1 MRLERI
7 AYHGN
12 IVTLLREE
20 FPAYVKKAILA
31 RPHSHSQIPSF
42 LEINAECHDA
52 VLYLDDLLRDS
63 IAAGE
68 CRRDYHIEIDKKEIP
83 NYTHF
88 RIFPLRLGYGTQIF
102 CNVHRPT
109 CTYDGCF
116 EGAGLLSPVR
126 VKKKRASR
134 LDIGTVD
141 YVFDKEVVLLVS
153 ARMKR
158 IFESEGITG
167 LTYEP
172 TEYVILPRRVH
183 LFTENGITGFRYKEG
198 GSPDDDPTP
207 GAETTFIARITHS
220 VYRKADAMF
229 PALHPLGLRRDSPF
243 YCEIHSTLASD
254 TSRFEGLHVP
264 IDEIDNLDFFQVQG
278 VKIKDKILNYDRND
292 FFISRKV
299 LEILLK
305 NKAKGLCRIGKFLRS
320 TFGPMW
326 K

>member
-7 AYHGN
+7 IYYGQ
-12 IVTLLREE
+12 IVALLREG
-20 FPAYVKKAILA
+20 FPEYVKKAILV
-31 RPHSHSQIPSF
+31 RFPYHKQLS
-42 LEINAECHDA
+42 LVEINAECHEA
-52 VLYLDDLLRDS
+52 VLYFDEILRNS
-63 IAAGE
+63 VAAGE
-68 CRRDYHIEIDKKEIP
+68 CRRDYYIEIDKKEIP

-88 RIFPLRLGYGTQIF
+88 GILPLWLGYGTQIF

-109 CTYDGCF
+109 CTYDGCM
-116 EGAGLLSPVR
+116 EGAELLSPVR

-141 YVFDKEVVLLVS
+141 YVFNKEVILLIS

-172 TEYVILPRRVH
+172 TEYVVLPRRVH

-198 GSPDDDPTP
+198 ASSDDDPAP
-207 GAETTFIARITHS
+207 GAETPFLARIPNAF
-220 VYRKADAMF
+220 YRRADAML
-229 PALHPLGLRRDSPF
+229 PALHPLGLHRDSPF

-254 TSRFEGLHVP
+254 YSRFEGSRVP
-264 IDEIDNLDFFQVQG
+264 TDEIGDLDFFQVQG
-278 VKIKDKILNYDRND
+278 VRIRDRIFNYDRNV
-292 FFISRKV
+292 FFVTRKA
-299 LEILLK
+299 LEVLLK
-305 NKAKGLCRIGKFLRS
+305 NKAKGLCRTGRFLRS

-326 K
+326 E